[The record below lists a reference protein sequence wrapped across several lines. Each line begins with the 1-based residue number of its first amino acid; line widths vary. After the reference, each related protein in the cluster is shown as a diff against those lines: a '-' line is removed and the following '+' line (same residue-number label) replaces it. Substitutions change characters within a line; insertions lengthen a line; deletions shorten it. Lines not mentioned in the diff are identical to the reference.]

1 MKTTYYRSD
10 VDKEQMDY
18 KLNKEDIV
26 KTISLFTTI
35 KNKVIM
41 VSILILNMEML
52 Q

>member
-1 MKTTYYRSD
+1 MKSTYYRSD
-10 VDKEQMDY
+10 VDKEQMDHN
-18 KLNKEDIV
+18 LNKEDIV

-41 VSILILNMEML
+41 VSILILNLEML